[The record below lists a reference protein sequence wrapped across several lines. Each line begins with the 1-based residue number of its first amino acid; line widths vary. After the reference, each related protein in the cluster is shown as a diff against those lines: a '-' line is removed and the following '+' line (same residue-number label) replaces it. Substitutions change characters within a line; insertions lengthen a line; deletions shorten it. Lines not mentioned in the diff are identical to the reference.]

1 MMQLTSKQWD
11 NVLACCDN
19 IAMHT
24 LTSYPTAN
32 QIAEGIGNYQLIN
45 DCLLTDNERA
55 TIYNSF
61 EREY

>member
-1 MMQLTSKQWD
+1 MQLTSKQWD

-32 QIAEGIGNYQLIN
+32 QIAEGIGNYEAIN
-45 DCLLTDNERA
+45 YMELTA
-55 TIYNSF
+55 IMKQAVYNSF
-61 EREY
+61 KKEC